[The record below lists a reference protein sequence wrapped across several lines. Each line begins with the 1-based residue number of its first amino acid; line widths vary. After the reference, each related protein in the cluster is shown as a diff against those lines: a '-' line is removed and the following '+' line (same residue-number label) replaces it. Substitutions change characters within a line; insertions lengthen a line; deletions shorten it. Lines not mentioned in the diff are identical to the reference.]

1 MIKTLLFMTR
11 PFRYWLDRITYR
23 SGDHAKALRPLR
35 NKFAGQPMLVV
46 GNGPSLNETP
56 LDDFVDVPSIGMNKI
71 DLLFPRTTW
80 RPTITICTNT
90 LVAMQHR
97 NEFIRSEIPIYLSWK
112 SHHVIPRR
120 SRDRINYFLSLKQGA
135 FSPDITVGVGSE
147 ATVTYAALQF
157 AYYMGADPV
166 IIFGVD
172 HSYAT
177 KSKPLEIRRQ
187 EGPDVNHFDA
197 AYFKAGSFWGIPNLE
212 LSETAY
218 QASLHAF
225 EQVGRKVYDA
235 TIGGKLEIFPKISVD
250 RALKLARR

>member
-1 MIKTLLFMTR
+1 MTKTLLFMTR

-23 SGDHAKALRPLR
+23 AGDQAGALRSLH

-56 LDDFVDVPSIGMNKI
+56 LDDFAEVPSIGMNKI

-80 RPTITICTNT
+80 RPTIIVCTNT
-90 LVAMQHR
+90 LVAKQHR
-97 NEFIRSEIPIYLSWK
+97 DEFIRSEIPIYLSWK
-112 SHHVIPRR
+112 SRHFIPRR
-120 SRDRINYFLSLKQGA
+120 SRDRINYFLSLTQRA
-135 FSPDITVGVGSE
+135 FSPDITVGVGCG

-177 KSKPLEIRRQ
+177 KGKPHEIRRR
-187 EGPDVNHFDA
+187 EGPDVDHFDP

-212 LSETAY
+212 LSEMAY
-218 QASLHAF
+218 QATLHAF

-250 RALKLARR
+250 RARELARR